1 MIPLI
6 ILSIIPLGFRIAF
19 KQPKKDLIFGFGED
33 LFIASVEISLLF
45 ISKTV
50 FLPLISILQIYYLAE
65 AFLMKKMNIR
75 LNPTHFR
82 FLKTPKLFLDSA
94 LAMGFIKW
102 IPFFILLPIIT
113 YVSLLISLK
122 KTFLLEIIPFILLLL
137 CYKFTSPISHNSLL
151 LLIISLIHKLFSK
164 NKTSP
169 TQIPNEIIPKCEIFT
184 KVDAKKYPLLKIT
197 EGFVG
202 EKQFEYIRESDHSKP
217 NIIFIFLESFRA
229 KNVGCLDAEKGV
241 TPHFDALAK
250 KGILF
255 SQFYANGTSTESAL
269 WSTFFGTPQV
279 FHKPGD
285 ISETNYANPNFDKL
299 DLISIAD
306 ILKKEGYSNML
317 LDGSS
322 LSLDNRGLFLKNH
335 GFEEI
340 VGKEDLPPLLTHNSS
355 SSWGI
360 DDEHLFHFAL
370 EKIKNHTKS
379 PLFTSIFTISNHH
392 PWKVP
397 ANYHLDTFSE
407 ISSPTYRNFLQTMH
421 YTDKCLHDFV
431 HDPIVKDS
439 LFFIF
444 GDHGMSMQE
453 RPNKPLGKRN
463 LYEEGVQV
471 PLLIYSNKIKKRKK
485 ISDLASQVDIL
496 PTVIDLLNIK
506 SLNHSIGTSLMR
518 KANKRT
524 VFFHEP
530 PFLGNGFG
538 IRKENYKLILENQD
552 SYLFNLSKDKKEL
565 TPLANKQKK
574 DSLKKSIQ
582 EVFSYLAHL
591 FETNSFT
598 YSPYKKAQSMISFN
612 GTDSF
617 ITDEE
622 IKKLTENSPYLEAL
636 NLSNCHLI
644 SDAGLKIISENLTHL
659 KSINCSYNREITG
672 KILSRKRRNWITADF
687 MGCTHLSDQGLDNIT
702 TLAPSLKNLSISCNS
717 LTNKGLSKSLLQLP
731 SLTSLT
737 ISDCKQLTDSSLK
750 RFNSLS
756 INKLHINQ
764 ALNFTDKLLFS
775 LTNQP
780 LYSLEI
786 SGALKITDKGIQSIA
801 HLPLNK
807 LVILNANL
815 SDSSI
820 NTFNHLPLRA
830 LVLSSCYHLSK
841 KSFEKLILLN
851 IDLLIL
857 KECNPKIKPYLTQLA
872 ASRKTTKELYIMF

>member
-6 ILSIIPLGFRIAF
+6 ILTIIPFGFRIAF
-19 KQPKKDLIFGFGED
+19 KQPTKDLIFGLGED
-33 LFIASVEISLLF
+33 LFIASLEISLIF
-45 ISKTV
+45 ISKTI
-50 FLPLISILQIYYLAE
+50 FLPLISTLQIYYLAE
-65 AFLMKKMNIR
+65 AFLMTKMNIR

-94 LAMGFIKW
+94 LAIGLLKW
-102 IPFFILLPIIT
+102 IPFFISLPLIT
-113 YVSLLISLK
+113 YFSLLISLE
-122 KTFLLEIIPFILLLL
+122 KTSFFHIIPFILLLL
-137 CYKFTSPISHNSLL
+137 CYKFTSSESHNSLL
-151 LLIISLIHKLFSK
+151 FLQLSFIHKLLARK
-164 NKTSP
+164 KKALP
-169 TQIPNEIIPKCEIFT
+169 QIPNEIVPKCEIFT
-184 KVDAKKYPLLKIT
+184 KFNSKKYPLLKMT
-197 EGFVG
+197 ESFIGK
-202 EKQFEYIRESDHSKP
+202 KQFEYKSESHLSKP
-217 NIIFIFLESFRA
+217 NITFIFLESFRA
-229 KNVGCLDAEKGV
+229 KNVGCLAAKKGV

-269 WSTFFGTPQV
+269 WSTFFGIPQI
-279 FHKPGD
+279 FHKQGD
-285 ISETNYANPNFDKL
+285 IWETNYTNPSFDKL
-299 DLISIAD
+299 ALISIAD
-306 ILKKEGYSNML
+306 ILKNEGYSNLL

-322 LSLDNRGLFLKNH
+322 LSLDNQGLFLKNH

-340 VGKEDLPPLLTHNSS
+340 IGKEDLPPLLSHNSS

-360 DDEHLFHFAL
+360 DDEHLFHSAL
-370 EKIKNHTKS
+370 EKIKKHTNS

-397 ANYHLDTFSE
+397 TNYKLKSFDE
-407 ISSPTYRNFLQTMH
+407 VSSPIYRNFLQTMH
-421 YTDKCLHDFV
+421 YTDKCLNDFV
-431 HDPIVKDS
+431 HNPLVKDS

-444 GDHGMSMQE
+444 GDHGMSIHE
-453 RPNKPLGKRN
+453 RPNRPIGKRN
-463 LYEEGVQV
+463 LYEEGIRV
-471 PLLIYSNKIKKRKK
+471 PLLIYSNKIKKPKK
-485 ISDLASQVDIL
+485 ISDLASQIDIL
-496 PTVIDLLNIK
+496 PTVMDLLNIK
-506 SLNHSIGTSLMR
+506 GLNHSIGTSLMR
-518 KANKRT
+518 KTKKRS

-538 IRKENYKLILENQD
+538 LRKENYKLIIENSN
-552 SYLFNLSKDKKEL
+552 SYLFNLSKDKNEQN
-565 TPLANKQKK
+565 PLANRKKK

-582 EVFSYLAHL
+582 KISFCLAHL

-598 YSPYKKAQSMISFN
+598 YPLHKKANSMISFN

-617 ITDEE
+617 ITDDD

-644 SDAGLKIISENLTHL
+644 SDVSLKLISENLSYL

-672 KILSRKRRNWITADF
+672 EILSQKRRNWVTANF
-687 MGCTHLSDQGLDNIT
+687 MGCTHLSDRGLHKISI
-702 TLAPSLKNLSISCNS
+702 LAPSLKNLSISCNS
-717 LTNKGLSKSLLQLP
+717 LTNNGLRKSLLELP
-731 SLTSLT
+731 SLTSLS
-737 ISDCKQLTDSSLK
+737 ISDCNQLTDYSLK
-750 RFNSLS
+750 KLSSLS
-756 INKLHINQ
+756 INKLQINQ

-775 LTNQP
+775 LVNQP

-786 SGALKITDKGIQSIA
+786 SGAAKITDKGVESIFP
-801 HLPLNK
+801 LPLNK

-820 NTFNHLPLRA
+820 NTFNNLPLRA
-830 LVLSSCYHLSK
+830 LALSSCYRLSK

-857 KECNPKIKPYLTQLA
+857 KECNPKLKPYLSMLA